1 MIKVYLRVDPSLLNI
16 SYCDMYLLYHCS
28 NSVIFSN
35 ISCISFASL
44 KGFYFLNKENECDN
58 QKKIQAI
65 TGLMVSI
72 KATKCR

>member
-35 ISCISFASL
+35 ISCISFCVL
-44 KGFYFLNKENECDN
+44 KELFFYFLNKENECDN
-58 QKKIQAI
+58 QKIQAI
-65 TGLMVSI
+65 TGLMV
-72 KATKCR
+72 KV